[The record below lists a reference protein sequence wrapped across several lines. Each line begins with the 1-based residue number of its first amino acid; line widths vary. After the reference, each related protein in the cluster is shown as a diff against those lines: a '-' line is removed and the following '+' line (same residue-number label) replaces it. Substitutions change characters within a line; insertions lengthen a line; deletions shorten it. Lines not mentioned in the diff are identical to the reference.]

1 MTIGRC
7 RSGANEARVRA
18 VFDVRLSVAEDRTIA
33 QMSQIPPALQDDST
47 VEWLP
52 FRSDN
57 DAIVLAPIPGVRFAP
72 VQLEAG
78 EFQSVEGD
86 EQVLRP
92 LETVATF
99 PDAMINKKIIENW
112 RGEHAVLPPEL
123 AGGGVSTL
131 CQQLCLLPIHSWR
144 KGRKLVGQRFGLG
157 RITLRHLE

>member
-1 MTIGRC
+1 MD
-7 RSGANEARVRA
+7 ANRHKFIRLLL
-18 VFDVRLSVAEDRTIA
+18 VRLPIGDDWTEVKVS
-33 QMSQIPPALQDDST
+33 QMPPALQHDPAIK
-47 VEWLP
+47 WLS

-72 VQLEAG
+72 VQIEAG

-92 LETVATF
+92 LVTVTAF
-99 PDAMINKKIIENW
+99 PQTMIDKKVVKNW
-112 RGEHAVLPPEL
+112 RSEHAVLFSEL

-144 KGRKLVGQRFGLG
+144 KRRKLARK
-157 RITLRHLE
+157 